1 VRGCLEG
8 TPIFAAFAFEQQQ
21 TKTMI
26 ASIEGFVLSRQ
37 PDSLVLSLGGLGV
50 RVYTPADV
58 LARQRPGDSLFLHTY
73 LHVREQELT
82 LYGFASEQD
91 MALFQLLLGVS
102 GIGPKSALSV
112 LSNMPADALRL
123 AIGQEQPGVLAR
135 IPGIGKKTAE
145 KIVLELKDKVGAPE
159 GVTPE
164 LAALNEADAEVI
176 DALTALG
183 YSIVEAQRAVQALP
197 REVSDVEERLRLA
210 LAGFGK

>member
-1 VRGCLEG
+1 
-8 TPIFAAFAFEQQQ
+8 
-21 TKTMI
+21 MI
-26 ASIEGFVLSRQ
+26 ASIEGVVLQRQ
-37 PDSLVLSLGGLGV
+37 SDSLVLSLGGLGV
-50 RVYTPADV
+50 RVLAPADV
-58 LARQRPGDSLFLHTY
+58 LARQRTGEMLFLHTY

-91 MALFQLLLGVS
+91 LALFQLLLGVS
-102 GIGPKSALSV
+102 GIGPKSALAV

-145 KIVLELKDKVGAPE
+145 KIVLELKDKVGTPE
-159 GVTPE
+159 GAPPE
-164 LAALNEADAEVI
+164 LAALSEADAEVI

-197 REVSDVEERLRLA
+197 RDVRDVEERLRLA